1 MAFEI
6 PDPYA
11 WDESFKVGY
20 KNIDTEHKDIFQAIF
35 ACSKNPSSADLIEKL
50 YKVTEDHFKDEEG
63 MMKKVKFPELD
74 IHQQIH
80 NDFLAKIKTLR
91 APLDNTTVTWAK
103 KWWVGHIKGID
114 FKYKGKL

>member
-1 MAFEI
+1 
-6 PDPYA
+6 
-11 WDESFKVGY
+11 
-20 KNIDTEHKDIFQAIF
+20 
-35 ACSKNPSSADLIEKL
+35 
-50 YKVTEDHFKDEEG
+50 

-103 KWWVGHIKGID
+103 KWWVSLLALLEKSIYLHD
-114 FKYKGKL
+114 